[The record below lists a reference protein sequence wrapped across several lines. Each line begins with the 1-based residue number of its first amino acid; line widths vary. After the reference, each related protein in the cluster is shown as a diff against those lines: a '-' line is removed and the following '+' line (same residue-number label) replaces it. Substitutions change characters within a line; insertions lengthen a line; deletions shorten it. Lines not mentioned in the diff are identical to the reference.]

1 MKRYAYEILEKIEN
15 ASSKEEKKQ
24 ILAENDGPWFRQFL
38 KNAFDPSIEFYAEK
52 FPEEY
57 KEPKDVLPGI
67 SYSDIQSEIKRVYL
81 FQKGNPTADSL
92 SESKRKILLIQMLEA
107 FEPREATAFFKMLT
121 KDLKTKGLTY
131 KLVEETFPGLLPQ
144 K

>member
-1 MKRYAYEILEKIEN
+1 MKRFAYEILEKIEN
-15 ASSKEEKKQ
+15 ASSKDEKKN
-24 ILAENDGPWFRQFL
+24 ILVENDAPWLRQYL
-38 KNAFDPSIEFYAEK
+38 KCAFDPNIQFYVDK

-81 FQKGNPTADSL
+81 FQKGNTTADSL
-92 SESKRKILLIQMLEA
+92 TESKRNILLVQMLES
-107 FEPREATAFFKMLT
+107 FEPKEASAFYKMLS

-131 KLVEETFPGLLPQ
+131 KLVEEIFPGLLPQ